1 MIKQRISIKN
11 ELEAYQYMGYL
22 SKAIKEGTDFEYA
35 RVNQLGARLSG
46 KTTSD
51 NIEMLR
57 AILEAHRRKVSLV
70 IYVFRMRHKDVN
82 DA

>member
-1 MIKQRISIKN
+1 MVF
-11 ELEAYQYMGYL
+11 YL
-22 SKAIKEGTDFEYA
+22 KGGG
-35 RVNQLGARLSG
+35 RRLITR

-57 AILEAHRRKVSLV
+57 AILGAYRKKVSLV

-82 DA
+82 DAWNDLLKLL